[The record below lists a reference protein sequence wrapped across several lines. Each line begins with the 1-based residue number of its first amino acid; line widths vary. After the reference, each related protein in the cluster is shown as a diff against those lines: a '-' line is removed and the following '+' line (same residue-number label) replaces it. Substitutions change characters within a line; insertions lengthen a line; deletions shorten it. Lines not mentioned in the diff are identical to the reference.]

1 MTGGLR
7 VDALTVDFG
16 GVRAVDDVTF
26 TVEPAEVVGLI
37 GPNGAGKTTVVD
49 AVSGFTPITAG
60 TVHLGD
66 TELTAMAPH
75 QRARAGLG
83 RTFQSLE
90 LFADLTVAENLAV
103 AAPGG
108 PADTSPAVASV
119 LETLGLSPCAQRL
132 PTTLSNGERHLVAL
146 ARALMAQP
154 QVVCLDEPAAGLDAN
169 ETSALAAVVRATAT
183 AGTGVLLIDHD
194 VDLVLG
200 TCDRVVVLDFGRVIA
215 VGTPTEVRTDPD
227 VVAAYLG
234 TDPTSPRH
242 HDTLQPGEQQPG
254 AQQPGEQQPGAPT
267 SSPPASADTPPGDGR
282 P

>member
-26 TVEPAEVVGLI
+26 TVEAAEVVGLI

-49 AVSGFTPITAG
+49 AVSGFTAVTAG

-66 TELTAMAPH
+66 TELSAMAPH
-75 QRARAGLG
+75 ERARAGLG

-103 AAPGG
+103 ASPGG
-108 PADTSPAVASV
+108 ASDHSQAVDSV
-119 LETLGLSPCAQRL
+119 LETLGLSPCARRL

-146 ARALMAQP
+146 ARALVAQP
-154 QVVCLDEPAAGLDAN
+154 DVVCLDEPAAGLDTN
-169 ETSALAAVVRATAT
+169 ETSALAAVVRATAK

-215 VGTPTEVRTDPD
+215 SGTPAEVREHPD

-234 TDPTSPRH
+234 DDYSTPRQHDGQQHGEPTP
-242 HDTLQPGEQQPG
+242 P
-254 AQQPGEQQPGAPT
+254 
-267 SSPPASADTPPGDGR
+267 SSPPTVIPPRDIR